1 VTSTT
6 PGSSSP
12 DGRQPA
18 LVALYTQLCG
28 DVSTADRAQV
38 EVTTRELTLLRLVAA
53 GHTAE
58 RISHELAISRATVRR
73 HLENLYRKLGTT
85 DRLGAVIQARDL
97 GLLRE
102 DEVSRAFH
110 WDVWA

>member
-1 VTSTT
+1 
-6 PGSSSP
+6 
-12 DGRQPA
+12 
-18 LVALYTQLCG
+18 
-28 DVSTADRAQV
+28 
-38 EVTTRELTLLRLVAA
+38 VAA

-58 RISHELAISRATVRR
+58 RISHELAISRATVRK

-110 WDVWA
+110 GTCWPDARARMRGRRAPSVGPGCGLEPLGLR